1 MFAGGNITNRIDV
14 LAGSRPSPSR
24 GGIGIHDREDGPEDR
39 MSSKRPAL
47 LSLAAAC
54 VLAVV
59 LAVYLVAAHR
69 ARADIHAAGDRQ
81 LQIIALDLESV
92 LEKFE
97 TLPFTLA
104 YHPDVPNAFA
114 RPNDRDLVQRLNLT
128 LQSVQRQAKVSAIY
142 LMDRSGNTIASSN
155 WDQPFSFVDKNFAF
169 RPYFRD
175 AIEGRAGRFY
185 GIGNTTSE
193 PGYFI
198 SQPVHALD
206 AAKPAPPVGV
216 IAVKISLSEF
226 EQTWRSS
233 EEPIALADASGVV
246 FLSNRTA
253 WRYHSMRRLDD
264 KERKYV
270 DGTLQ
275 YVGQDIRPIA
285 TLRKADQAGF
295 GEHLSKPVGR
305 LGWQLMLFPSQ
316 ARIHKSAALA
326 ALAATLLMAVAGI
339 SYWAMQQRRRR
350 LEERVASRRALQRA
364 AEELERNIAQRTQE
378 LLEANQRLESKYAKL
393 KETEHLLRTTQNE
406 LVQAGKLAMLGQMAA
421 GVTHELSQP
430 LAAIRAFADNA
441 VTFLARGQGNKAGEN
456 LAHIS
461 AASARMG
468 AIIGQLKGFARKS
481 HETVSTVDLAQA
493 VRASALLLESDF
505 RRHGV
510 QFELDIQHAA
520 QIVGDAVRTEQV
532 LINLLRNALDAIE
545 SAPVRQVKVM
555 LEREGVDAVVRIRD
569 SGGGIPEQVAPHLF
583 EPFFTTKASGK
594 GLGLGLAISSSIVQA
609 MNGQL
614 TARNHA
620 GGGAEFVVRLPA
632 ATEASRMEGDKLASA

>member
-1 MFAGGNITNRIDV
+1 MF
-14 LAGSRPSPSR
+14 
-24 GGIGIHDREDGPEDR
+24 
-39 MSSKRPAL
+39 SKRL
-47 LSLAAAC
+47 GLVSLAIACAA
-54 VLAVV
+54 AVV
-59 LAVYLVAAHR
+59 LAVYLVAAHK
-69 ARADIHAAGDRQ
+69 ARADVHAAGDRQ

-104 YHPDVPNAFA
+104 YHPDVPKLLERTA
-114 RPNDRDLVQRLNLT
+114 DLDLAQHLNLT
-128 LQSVQRQAKVSAIY
+128 LQSIQRQAKVSAIY
-142 LMDRSGNTIASSN
+142 LMDRNGKTLASSN
-155 WDQPFSFVDKNFAF
+155 WGQPLSFVGKNFAF

-185 GIGNTTSE
+185 GIGSTTSE

-198 SQPVHALD
+198 AQPVYSLD
-206 AAKPAPPVGV
+206 STRSTLPIGV

-246 FLSNRTA
+246 FLSNRTQ
-253 WRYHSMRRLDD
+253 WRYHSMRPLDER
-264 KERKYV
+264 ERKYL

-275 YVGQDIRPIA
+275 YAGQGIRPIA
-285 TLRKADQAGF
+285 SLPKIQQAGF
-295 GEHLSKPVGR
+295 GEHVAKPVGR

-316 ARIHKSAALA
+316 ARIQRSAALA
-326 ALAATLLMAVAGI
+326 ALASALLMVIAGI
-339 SYWAMQQRRRR
+339 SYWAVHQRRRR
-350 LEERVASRRALQRA
+350 LEERLASRKALQRA
-364 AEELERNIAQRTQE
+364 AEELDRKIAQRTEE
-378 LLEANQRLESKYAKL
+378 LLRANQTLEAKYVKL
-393 KETEHLLRTTQNE
+393 KEAEHLLRTTQNE

-421 GVTHELSQP
+421 GVTHELNQP
-430 LAAIRAFADNA
+430 LTAIRAFADNA
-441 VTFLARGQGNKAGEN
+441 VTFLARGQGERASEN
-456 LAHIS
+456 LAQIS

-468 AIIGQLKGFARKS
+468 TIIGQLKGFARKS

-505 RRHGV
+505 RRQEV
-510 QFELDIQHAA
+510 QLEMDIRDAVQ
-520 QIVGDAVRTEQV
+520 VLGDAVRTEQV
-532 LINLLRNALDAIE
+532 LINLLRNALDAVE
-545 SAPVRQVKVM
+545 SAPERKVEVI
-555 LEREGVDAVVRIRD
+555 LERSGADALVRIRD
-569 SGGGIPEQVAPHLF
+569 SGAGIPEQVAQHLF

-614 TARNHA
+614 SAQNHA

-632 ATEASRMEGDKLASA
+632 AAGTAHPEGEKVVSA

>member
-1 MFAGGNITNRIDV
+1 MAVRGLPDDTQVFAEGNIT
-14 LAGSRPSPSR
+14 SH
-24 GGIGIHDREDGPEDR
+24 IHPREDETEPG
-39 MSSKRPAL
+39 MSSKRSVL
-47 LSLAAAC
+47 ISLAAAC
-54 VLAVV
+54 ALAVILV
-59 LAVYLVAAHR
+59 VYLLAAHR

-104 YHPDVPNAFA
+104 YHPDVPSAVAN
-114 RPNDRDLVQRLNLT
+114 PGNRDLIQRLNLT

-142 LMDRSGNTIASSN
+142 LMDRNGLTLASSN
-155 WDQPFSFVDKNFAF
+155 WDQSFSFVGKNFAF

-175 AIEGRAGRFY
+175 AMEGRAGRFY

-198 SQPVHALD
+198 SQPVYAL
-206 AAKPAPPVGV
+206 KMPRPAQPIGV
-216 IAVKISLSEF
+216 ITVKISLAEF
-226 EQTWRSS
+226 EQTWGSS
-233 EEPIALADASGVV
+233 DVPIALADASGVV
-246 FLSNRTA
+246 FLSNRPA
-253 WRYHSMRRLDD
+253 WRYHSMRPLDE
-264 KERKYV
+264 KERKV
-270 DGTLQ
+270 LDGTLQ
-275 YVGQDIRPIA
+275 YAGLGIHPI
-285 TLRKADQAGF
+285 TSLPKADQAGW
-295 GEHLSKPVGR
+295 GEHLAKPAGR

-316 ARIHKSAALA
+316 ARVQRSAALA
-326 ALAATLLMAVAGI
+326 AIAAALLLAIAGI
-339 SYWAMQQRRRR
+339 SWWALQQRRRR
-350 LEERVASRRALQRA
+350 LEERVASRKALQRA
-364 AEELERNIAQRTQE
+364 TEELERKIAQRTQE
-378 LLEANQRLESKYAKL
+378 LLDANQRLEAKYVKL
-393 KETEHLLRTTQNE
+393 QEAEHLLRTTQNE

-421 GVTHELSQP
+421 GVTHELNQP

-441 VTFLARGQGNKAGEN
+441 VTFLARGQGDKASEN

-493 VRASALLLESDF
+493 AQASALLLESDF

-510 QFELDIQHAA
+510 QFALDVRAPA
-520 QIVGDAVRTEQV
+520 QVLGDAVRTEQV
-532 LINLLRNALDAIE
+532 LINLLRNALDAVE
-545 SAPVRQVKVM
+545 CAEVRKVEVI
-555 LEREGVDAVVRIRD
+555 LEREGGEAVVRIRD
-569 SGGGIPEQVAPHLF
+569 SGDGIPEQVAPHLF

-614 TARNHA
+614 TAQNHA

-632 ATEASRMEGDKLASA
+632 AATAANMEGGKLASA